1 MPRKVQGRRI
11 ARARQRAGVKPPAYR
26 AGNREGAAKAWEIL
40 VYDSDVHL
48 SQIFGANR
56 RFMDQHLPHIGSL
69 ICSDLHAVIDKS
81 QVLVVGLN
89 DERVFEALAL
99 RTREEQYVLD
109 LVNIG
114 KAIRLR
120 AHVEG
125 LCW

>member
-69 ICSDLHAVIDKS
+69 ICSDLQAVIDIRDS
-81 QVLVVGLN
+81 GDRAEQHADLRGLG
-89 DERVFEALAL
+89 RRAV
-99 RTREEQYVLD
+99 RTGPG
-109 LVNIG
+109 VNIG
-114 KAIRLR
+114 EGKRLR

-125 LCW
+125 LC